1 MKSTSVTADFTGKA
15 SLWQDAGIQVRGQ
28 DGANGT
34 NGAVMEDEDHGQPPQ
49 KEAFPYQDFGLD
61 KDKTN
66 ALKWEDYLIGL
77 LLQNPGLSQH
87 VCGIINDS
95 DFAGTDTRELYR
107 ILNSVYQRDVSPTL
121 QSFEQ
126 FVPSALL
133 SAVARA
139 TKHVESRSPQDGAK
153 LVKEA
158 VQCATRLKRMRL
170 LQLNT
175 ELQYLIR
182 EAANSGDKELERQL
196 RQRVFE
202 NKKLLCTLYTS
213 SHLQG

>member
-1 MKSTSVTADFTGKA
+1 VY
-15 SLWQDAGIQVRGQ
+15 GQ

-34 NGAVMEDEDHGQPPQ
+34 HGPVIEDGDHGQPPQ
-49 KEAFPYQDFGLD
+49 KETFPYQDFGLD

-139 TKHVESRSPQDGAK
+139 TKHVESKSPQDGAK

-182 EAANSGDKELERQL
+182 EAANSGDKDLERQL
-196 RQRVFE
+196 WQRVFE

-213 SHLQG
+213 THLQG